1 MSSQFG
7 GGAPGVGHFQGHNI
21 IKDFLRANMLDFSD
35 MVISHSVI
43 LKAYERK
50 MEEVIRVGYSQVY
63 PRIGLILC
71 AAKNLDNTLLF
82 GVGPSSPQL
91 QSGTGYTA
99 ASYSSVELSFQLLR
113 DNVLNFI
120 TSDSSPFAEGIT
132 NVAAALTASILI
144 RQLPINAD
152 VKNVDLGNRI
162 EEQAIADLDRII
174 FLYQQGR
181 AVEEGSLTLPA
192 PSRSKQT
199 IYIAMDIDRSTL
211 PPAMFNDGD
220 LKTPKRLDETDPEY
234 TVRTERSLSIDDSQL
249 AWCYYYISPM
259 EGQPLV
265 VVNANALTDP
275 IYQINPGVS
284 VPPPKEGIFFIEDGW
299 DANNIIEVLADEI
312 NAACLNPRDPKH
324 ATNIILS
331 PNHGETLLSNVVTP
345 KKKIYPDIIDDPYER
360 KILAFRMIH
369 QVNYLTFA
377 ARRRSNIVDRELI
390 IVKFY
395 SANKTDLAL
404 DLIPNLDNYT
414 YRGRYREDF
423 TYNAGNIVD
432 VSSGSQSVSYIAKT
446 NNVKGETP
454 ASSSPNWKLLFSDS
468 SDFKSLRKNPSVN
481 PYINGLVYGLSPT
494 YAYLEKQGPV
504 SITLEVRDGDVKAIT
519 AKQDLPSEL
528 TPEGE
533 DVNDYVIDCFWFR
546 LSGGNVTG
554 TLKLNISSFDV
565 TQFPNILSGG
575 NINPDGTI
583 DVSFTAADAEEVAI
597 AVLLSLY
604 PLSQA
609 TDVLAAL
616 VHSSTE
622 FGAALQF
629 TAFKKTPL
637 EIKEVID
644 ILNEVAGLE
653 VATGTW
659 YRPITPFRIKP
670 RSLIIDATTIDKLTA
685 TQTPNNSELINEGY
699 NPGVTSVSHIPLSSR
714 IQHVYDKIS
723 FLNRFKNNC

>member
-1 MSSQFG
+1 MSNNFG
-7 GGAPGVGHFQGHNI
+7 GGSPGIGHFQGHNI
-21 IKDFLRANMLDFSD
+21 IKDFLRNNMLDFTD
-35 MVISHSVI
+35 IVISHSVI

-82 GVGPSSPQL
+82 GVGPSSPKL
-91 QSGTGYTA
+91 DSGTGYTSE
-99 ASYSSVELSFQLLR
+99 SYSSVEQSFQLLR

-120 TSDSSPFAEGIT
+120 TAETSPFSEGIT

-152 VKNVDLGNRI
+152 VKNIDLGNRI

-181 AVEEGSLTLPA
+181 AIEEGSLSLPA

-199 IYIAMDIDRSTL
+199 IYIAMDIDRNSL
-211 PPAMFNDGD
+211 PAGMFNDGD
-220 LKTPKRLDETDPEY
+220 LKTPKRLDETDPDY
-234 TVRTERSLSIDDSQL
+234 TVRTVRELSIPGDEI
-249 AWCYYYISPM
+249 AWCYFYVSPM

-265 VVNANALTDP
+265 VVNANALNDP

-299 DANNIIEVLADEI
+299 NADNIIEVLADEI

-331 PNHGETLLSNVVTP
+331 PNHGETLLTNVVTP
-345 KKKIYPDIIDDPYER
+345 KKKIYPDIVNDFYER
-360 KILAFRMIH
+360 KILAFRMVH

-390 IVKFY
+390 IIKFY
-395 SANKTDLAL
+395 SAKKSDIAI
-404 DLIPNLDNYT
+404 DIIPEVDNYV

-423 TYNAGNIVD
+423 TYNVGDILDLAN
-432 VSSGSQSVSYIAKT
+432 GSQVASYVALS
-446 NNVKGETP
+446 NNITGEIPT
-454 ASSSPNWKLLFSDS
+454 SGSPNWKLLFSDA
-468 SDFKSLRKNPSVN
+468 SDFKSLRKNPRVRD
-481 PYINGLVYGLSPT
+481 YIDGLVYGLTPT
-494 YAYLEKQGPV
+494 YAYLEKQGPI

-519 AKQDLPSEL
+519 AKQSLPSEL

-533 DVNDYVIDCFWFR
+533 NLEDVAVDCFWFR
-546 LSGGNVTG
+546 ANGNVSG
-554 TLKLNISSFDV
+554 TLKLNISSFQV
-565 TQFPNILSGG
+565 SQFPNLLQGG
-575 NINPDGTI
+575 NVNADGTI
-583 DVSFTAADAEEVAI
+583 DVRFNNANSEEVAL

-616 VHSSTE
+616 VHSSEE

-629 TAFKKTPL
+629 TAFKKTYA

-644 ILNEVAGLE
+644 ILNEIPGLE

-659 YRPITPFRIKP
+659 YRPITPFRVKP
-670 RSLIIDATTIDKLTA
+670 RSLVIDATTLSKLLESSTPSEVDKL
-685 TQTPNNSELINEGY
+685 INDGISK
-699 NPGVTSVSHIPLSSR
+699 GVTNITDIPLSSR
-714 IQHVYDKIS
+714 IQHVYDK
-723 FLNRFKNNC
+723 LNWMKTLR